1 MSATLVAP
9 ASTLYAGKEQIT
21 SLSSVKSLSPPSNAR
36 WAILVPE
43 SQAIRLSLA
52 GGTPGTPTTADM
64 LIGVGQPVEV
74 TTALADVRLLE
85 EAAGAKVNVW
95 YFG

>member
-1 MSATLVAP
+1 MSVIPTTP
-9 ASTLYAGKEQIT
+9 AGAAYCGKEQIT
-21 SLSSVKSLSPPSNAR
+21 SLSTVRSLAPPSNAH

-52 GGTPGTPTTADM
+52 GGSPGTPTSADM
-64 LIGVGQPVEV
+64 LIDVGQPVEI
-74 TTALADVRLLE
+74 TTSLADVRMLE
-85 EAAGAKVNVW
+85 EAASAKVNVW

>member
-1 MSATLVAP
+1 MPVIPTTP
-9 ASTLYAGKEQIT
+9 AGTAYCGKEQIA
-21 SLSSVKSLSPPSNAR
+21 SLSTVKSLAVPSNAR

-52 GGTPGTPTTADM
+52 GGAPGTPTSADM
-64 LIGVGQPVEV
+64 LIAVGQPVEV

-85 EAAGAKVNVW
+85 EAASAKVNVW

>member
-1 MSATLVAP
+1 MSATLVTP
-9 ASTLYAGKEQIT
+9 ANTSYAGKEQIT
-21 SLSSVKSLSPPSNAR
+21 SLSTVKSLSPPPNAR

-74 TTALADVRLLE
+74 TTTLTDIRMLE
-85 EAAGAKVNVW
+85 EAASAKVNVW

>member
-1 MSATLVAP
+1 MPVTPTTP
-9 ASTLYAGKEQIT
+9 AGAAYCGKEQIT
-21 SLSSVKSLSPPSNAR
+21 SLSTVKSLAVPSNAR

-52 GGTPGTPTTADM
+52 GGAPGTPTAADM
-64 LIGVGQPVEV
+64 LIAVGQPVEV
-74 TTALADVRLLE
+74 TTALADVRMLE
-85 EAAGAKVNVW
+85 EAASAKVNVW

>member
-1 MSATLVAP
+1 MSAILTSP
-9 ASTLYAGKEQIT
+9 ANAQYAGKEQIT
-21 SLSSVKSLSPPSNAR
+21 SLSLVKSLTPPSNAR

-52 GGTPGTPTTADM
+52 GGSPGTPTSADM
-64 LIGVGQPVEV
+64 LIAVGQPVEV
-74 TTALADVRLLE
+74 TTPLADVRMLE
-85 EAAGAKVNVW
+85 ETASAKVNVW

>member
-1 MSATLVAP
+1 MSTTPVTP
-9 ASTLYAGKEQIT
+9 AKTVYCGKEQIT
-21 SLSSVKSLSPPSNAR
+21 SLSTVKSLAAPSNAS

-64 LIGVGQPVEV
+64 LIEVGQPVEV
-74 TTALADVRLLE
+74 TTPLADVRVLE
-85 EAAGAKVNVW
+85 DAASAKVNVW

>member
-1 MSATLVAP
+1 MSTTPVTP
-9 ASTLYAGKEQIT
+9 AKTVYCGKEQIT
-21 SLSSVKSLSPPSNAR
+21 SLSTVKSLSPPSNAS

-52 GGTPGTPTTADM
+52 GGTPGTPTTSDM
-64 LIGVGQPVEV
+64 LIAVGQSVEV
-74 TTALADVRLLE
+74 TTPLGDVRMLE
-85 EAAGAKVNVW
+85 EAASAKINVW